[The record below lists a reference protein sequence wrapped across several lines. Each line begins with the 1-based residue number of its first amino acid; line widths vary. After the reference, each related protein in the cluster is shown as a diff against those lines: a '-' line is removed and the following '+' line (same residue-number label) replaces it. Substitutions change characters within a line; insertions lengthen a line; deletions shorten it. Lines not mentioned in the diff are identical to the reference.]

1 MFFICTC
8 IIVNYLNKK
17 NGVNSYFVNL
27 LCMLLFLVVFSFPD
41 FFLEEKVNKPERCK
55 VLERFLRILPF
66 FLKKFVTPLVL
77 SPGLHD
83 MLEADI
89 LIHGMN
95 EGPNGWDKMRHG
107 CGGS

>member
-1 MFFICTC
+1 M
-8 IIVNYLNKK
+8 
-17 NGVNSYFVNL
+17 
-27 LCMLLFLVVFSFPD
+27 
-41 FFLEEKVNKPERCK
+41 
-55 VLERFLRILPF
+55 
-66 FLKKFVTPLVL
+66 KKFVTPLVL